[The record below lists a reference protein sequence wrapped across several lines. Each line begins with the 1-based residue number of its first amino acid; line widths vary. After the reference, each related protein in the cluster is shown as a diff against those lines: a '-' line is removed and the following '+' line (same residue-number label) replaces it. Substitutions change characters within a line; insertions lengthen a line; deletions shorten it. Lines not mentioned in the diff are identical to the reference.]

1 MIAVARRLFVIALL
15 LGLMVL
21 ATQIGTPGNLLY
33 PRTLAVLGFMI
44 LVSFTLGELFTLIR
58 LPKVLGYLAAG
69 ALFGIPLSGV
79 LQSFDLNLISTRV
92 INNLEPVNNI
102 ALAVIALAAGLHLK
116 LNHVKWILKP
126 ALLML
131 LVKVVVIFVLV
142 TAGVYFLMPAITG
155 TQPSAEILIAIGL
168 LVSVI
173 SMGTS
178 IELTMA
184 VADDLESDNG
194 LVDLTLGTAVLKD
207 IVNILLLAV
216 VIYFVNSN
224 LFPSSAA
231 GAGGDL
237 TQLLAELGKTIIA
250 GLLIGGLVVFYLK
263 YIRSEITFFLVCLV
277 VFGSYASIL
286 LHLETLLLFVVAGA
300 ITVNFSDTEELERS
314 VSNFSLPVYIV
325 FFALAGASLEIDT
338 ISRALPL
345 AAALF
350 LVRVV
355 AIVVS
360 LRLTG
365 RMLTFDQS
373 ILKYGW
379 TGFISTGVL
388 MLGFLQI
395 ISKEV
400 PAVAE
405 LVTPILYD
413 LILLNLIAGPVIFR
427 VALVK
432 FGKSIASVD
441 AVEEP
446 KVETPKEVEKL
457 AKVVKEYRVVFSEP
471 IFEDKKLNNI
481 LFDVYFKIIGLVNNF
496 RDKFIAKR
504 NNESQELLEETVA
517 LYRNMFLSI
526 ESIIMSGKEPR
537 AIKATLQNLR
547 INQTEALLHHLE
559 ERKQAERKLAN
570 YDTLARELLNELVKV
585 TDDIPDI
592 FSIAVLTNLASFRG
606 RSIDFKLYLLR
617 LKASSLVSGWFR
629 GGDPVTV
636 DVELKN
642 MAKFYLN
649 AVTTTEILETMN
661 LVGADRL
668 NLYRKLKAIH
678 KNFISYLD
686 EMITIIGQEK
696 SSLGFVTVFF
706 MRYEEL
712 KEMFFNELD
721 VYINEQ
727 TSNVDQIEKRLTYA
741 FASPYNS
748 FVKHLGEIIRVEK
761 RGNEFDLFKAM
772 EDSQKK
778 KGELIDSLRFWVVYY
793 HGIIGLIQKELY
805 IYRFEIQLNNFLDR
819 ALLNIADEISS
830 RIRSGCPKI
839 ADQIR
844 HFTHN
849 LTERLPEGYD
859 GLKSYSDNFRISQSL
874 SELTL
879 VVRELERASRSRKL
893 RTFLDTVIN
902 GINSLSAALPAE
914 SEYLEESDLNLPERT
929 PGFIEL
935 KNYKIGKITQNFLL
949 SRFPREIGDVNE
961 FLVNY
966 VETSLKEFRNL
977 ESSVIYYIDS
987 IVKRLE
993 EDPGDLDGARDI
1005 ISALSENF
1013 ITRLREIENNN
1024 DKLELS
1030 INSQVAV
1037 KTASAIQ
1044 EVKTLITGSNREAQ
1058 KAMRTAGKFSRLLTV
1073 AFKFMRVNTHYF
1085 FHRIAL
1091 GGNFILNRFILPL
1104 YRRLSERF
1112 RIFSGKLPDSYKEDL
1127 FKTKEILD
1135 RLPFIYR
1142 RLFDGTSLESSEFFK
1157 GEQDLRSLIEK
1168 AQTRFRSH
1176 LPSSILITG
1185 APGSGKTS
1193 YINFIK
1199 KEVFRPGDYLEF
1211 HFVERISTVD
1221 ELRSLL
1227 SQAMGYNELKS
1238 IDSIILDL
1246 NERFRN
1252 KFVLLVNIH
1261 KIFLRTVDGFGAL
1274 HAMLH
1279 IISMT
1284 NSNIIWIATAQSI
1297 AWHFI
1302 RRNFRAAPLFE
1313 FRMALEDLNRDRMK
1327 DIILKRQET
1336 AGFTFKFAKDDLYL
1350 LRRKFFSSSKM
1361 VEEQTYL
1368 SRIYFDRLTEY
1379 SGGNIVAGMNYWLN
1393 SIVKIEENTL
1403 TIRTYQPYPYIDLSI
1418 LDLKTMTA
1426 LHAVI
1431 LHGGLK
1437 RSHLAESLNIPE
1449 KEAGE
1454 ILNKLYSMG
1463 ILRIGE
1469 LTKSHDYY
1477 YTNKFKFKSIEREL
1491 IRRNLLPGEAED

>member
-116 LNHVKWILKP
+116 LSHVKWILKP
-126 ALLML
+126 ALLIL
-131 LVKVVVIFVLV
+131 LVKVVVIFIMV
-142 TAGVYFLMPAITG
+142 TAGVYFLMPVITG
-155 TQPSAEILIAIGL
+155 TQPSTETLIAIGL

-250 GLLIGGLVVFYLK
+250 GLLIGALVVFYLK

-300 ITVNFSDTEELERS
+300 ITVNFSDTDELERS

-338 ISRALPL
+338 ISRAFPL

-350 LVRVV
+350 LVRIV

-365 RMLTFDQS
+365 KMLTFDQN
-373 ILKYGW
+373 ILRYGW

-405 LVTPILYD
+405 LVTPVLYD
-413 LILLNLIAGPVIFR
+413 LILLNLISGPVIFR
-427 VALVK
+427 FALVK
-432 FGKSIASVD
+432 FGKSIAGVD
-441 AVEEP
+441 EVEEP

-471 IFEDKKLNNI
+471 IFEDKKLNKL
-481 LFDVYFKIIGLVNNF
+481 LFDVYFKIIELVNNF

-537 AIKATLQNLR
+537 AIKATLQSLR

-585 TDDIPDI
+585 TDDIPGI

-606 RSIDFKLYLLR
+606 RSLDFKLYLLR
-617 LKASSLVSGWFR
+617 LKARSLVSGWFR

-727 TSNVDQIEKRLTYA
+727 SSNVDQIEKRLTYA

-1037 KTASAIQ
+1037 KTASAIR

-1058 KAMRTAGKFSRLLTV
+1058 KTMRTAGKFARLLPV
-1073 AFKFMRVNTHYF
+1073 AFKFIRVNTHYF

-1091 GGNFILNRFILPL
+1091 GGKFILNRFILPL

-1142 RLFDGTSLESSEFFK
+1142 RLFDGTSL
-1157 GEQDLRSLIEK
+1157 
-1168 AQTRFRSH
+1168 
-1176 LPSSILITG
+1176 
-1185 APGSGKTS
+1185 
-1193 YINFIK
+1193 
-1199 KEVFRPGDYLEF
+1199 
-1211 HFVERISTVD
+1211 
-1221 ELRSLL
+1221 
-1227 SQAMGYNELKS
+1227 
-1238 IDSIILDL
+1238 
-1246 NERFRN
+1246 
-1252 KFVLLVNIH
+1252 
-1261 KIFLRTVDGFGAL
+1261 
-1274 HAMLH
+1274 
-1279 IISMT
+1279 
-1284 NSNIIWIATAQSI
+1284 
-1297 AWHFI
+1297 
-1302 RRNFRAAPLFE
+1302 
-1313 FRMALEDLNRDRMK
+1313 
-1327 DIILKRQET
+1327 
-1336 AGFTFKFAKDDLYL
+1336 
-1350 LRRKFFSSSKM
+1350 
-1361 VEEQTYL
+1361 
-1368 SRIYFDRLTEY
+1368 
-1379 SGGNIVAGMNYWLN
+1379 
-1393 SIVKIEENTL
+1393 
-1403 TIRTYQPYPYIDLSI
+1403 
-1418 LDLKTMTA
+1418 
-1426 LHAVI
+1426 
-1431 LHGGLK
+1431 
-1437 RSHLAESLNIPE
+1437 
-1449 KEAGE
+1449 
-1454 ILNKLYSMG
+1454 
-1463 ILRIGE
+1463 
-1469 LTKSHDYY
+1469 
-1477 YTNKFKFKSIEREL
+1477 
-1491 IRRNLLPGEAED
+1491 